1 MLDLGFSGFFTCLG
15 LGCAELKLKALG
27 LQIFMA
33 WKKGGGEGGAGPLR
47 LPDWKR
53 TRNPNV
59 AALIIRI
66 RFLGR
71 VIV

>member
-33 WKKGGGEGGAGPLR
+33 WKKGGGEGGLVR
-47 LPDWKR
+47 LGFR
-53 TRNPNV
+53 TGK
-59 AALIIRI
+59 
-66 RFLGR
+66 GR
-71 VIV
+71 ETLM